1 VRKIIALFVMV
12 SLLAVAGC
20 STVPEDRVFNGRIY
34 NLTSGEVIPFS
45 THTNRDGKSMVTAGP
60 TASGE
65 TFSGEAQSIQNAVQT
80 SSYGSAIASNPGETF
95 STYVSSSSYSISRP
109 GYQNGAGIL
118 IGTKGTVID
127 VVYQVTYAGSGE
139 GEGKDNKG
147 NHYRLMF

>member
-1 VRKIIALFVMV
+1 MRKIIALFMMM
-12 SLLAVAGC
+12 SLLALAGC
-20 STVPEDRVFNGRIY
+20 STVPADRVFSGRIY
-34 NLTSGEVIPFS
+34 NLATGEVIPFT
-45 THTNRDGKSMVTAGP
+45 THTNRDGKSIVTAGP

-80 SSYGSAIASNPGETF
+80 STYRSAVASNPGETF

-118 IGTKGTVID
+118 VGTKGTVID
-127 VVYQVTYAGSGE
+127 VVYQVTYAGTGE

-147 NHYRLMF
+147 NHYRLML